1 MVFPGEL
8 GKQTELAAD
17 VPVGFGVKLI
27 LAVLAAN
34 DPGLGFGTGEQA
46 ELVVLMEQ
54 ADVGAGGSIVAS
66 AQVVV
71 GISLGLRFVG
81 ITRRMMI
88 SGLGLSLLSGASML
102 GIGAILSLIVARLT
116 DFSLETLII
125 SFAPGG
131 VTEMSL
137 IALSLAANPTFVT
150 LHHLVRIVA
159 TVVELAV
166 VRKMNWFAP

>member
-54 ADVGAGGSIVAS
+54 ADVGARGSIVAS

-71 GISLGLRFVG
+71 DFQVGGSDGKRLGLMPKAPAAACPAFEIGWSRRRLKQVWFDCRSVVG
-81 ITRRMMI
+81 FASAALAELRRN
-88 SGLGLSLLSGASML
+88 
-102 GIGAILSLIVARLT
+102 T
-116 DFSLETLII
+116 DF
-125 SFAPGG
+125 G
-131 VTEMSL
+131 
-137 IALSLAANPTFVT
+137 
-150 LHHLVRIVA
+150 
-159 TVVELAV
+159 
-166 VRKMNWFAP
+166 

>member
-54 ADVGAGGSIVAS
+54 ADVEGAVAMLDDARQILVFGAGGMD
-66 AQVVV
+66 
-71 GISLGLRFVG
+71 LLFF
-81 ITRRMMI
+81 MMHQN
-88 SGLGLSLLSGASML
+88 M
-102 GIGAILSLIVARLT
+102 
-116 DFSLETLII
+116 
-125 SFAPGG
+125 
-131 VTEMSL
+131 
-137 IALSLAANPTFVT
+137 
-150 LHHLVRIVA
+150 
-159 TVVELAV
+159 
-166 VRKMNWFAP
+166 